1 MEAPTFANLI
11 RKVVTMSSAAEMLE
25 DLYVK
30 TIGDKIKLA
39 EKEKK
44 LANEMIQDFEG
55 FRFRKSEGI
64 YLSIPK
70 PKQG

>member
-1 MEAPTFANLI
+1 MEAPTFSNLI

-44 LANEMIQDFEG
+44 LANEMIQD
-55 FRFRKSEGI
+55 
-64 YLSIPK
+64 L
-70 PKQG
+70 